1 MSLKLNERY
10 PARFNS
16 PTAGYP
22 QGSFKNRTTP
32 TAKDGS
38 YLEKD
43 WANDKEGFFQ
53 SLLSAAGV
61 TANGSVDAVGASQ
74 FFDALQ
80 ALKQIQAG
88 TAFTTAGSAG
98 ALTLAPTP
106 AISAYSA
113 PLRLRVKFSQAST
126 GADTINVSGL
136 GAKNI
141 KQYSSAGAKVAAVF
155 AVGQLADV
163 EYDGTDFVILDQ
175 LPSSSGVTPPQ
186 FDNSNK
192 LATTAFMQGVGLQ
205 FSSYVALGI
214 STTLTAASHAG
225 AMIVGNSTSAINA
238 TLPLSS
244 TMPARTAIK
253 FWNFLPGVM
262 TVVAAGADVIYSPS
276 GATSFPMQQGAYVTL
291 VSTGSG
297 AWLAVDSNQQ
307 ATESFIGAAKI
318 ATTTKATT
326 GLDDTDIMTA
336 LKTKQAIA
344 AFDSKC
350 IGDGQTWLDV
360 TNFRVLS
367 TTYTNST
374 GRTIGVMFEGI
385 SSSASACTLNI
396 NGSLIRGGVAPGT
409 LQTGSGLFLVPNGAT
424 YSASGITTMN
434 KWWELK

>member
-10 PARFNS
+10 PGRFNNPS
-16 PTAGYP
+16 AGYP
-22 QGSFKNRTTP
+22 GGSFKNRTTP

-53 SLLSAAGV
+53 SLLSAAGI
-61 TANGSVDAVGASQ
+61 TANGAVDAVGASQ

-126 GADTINVSGL
+126 GTDTINVSGL
-136 GAKNI
+136 GAKI
-141 KQYSSAGAKVAAVF
+141 LKQYDATGAKIPAVF

-175 LPSSSGVTPPQ
+175 LPSSSGVTPPH

-205 FSSYVALGI
+205 FSSYVALGV

-225 AMIVGNSTSAINA
+225 AMIVGNSASAINA

-297 AWLAVDSNQQ
+297 AWLAVDSNQRASEALVGISRF
-307 ATESFIGAAKI
+307 ATLAEVVSGASGAIGVSPSYLKNGFASSFGANGYIVFPTWMGSFMFQWGRYSLAAPVASTVVVKFPIPFGTVLHAWTGVDGAANDQI
-318 ATTTKATT
+318 GTQGITATGMTVSKGSA
-326 GLDDTDIMTA
+326 DT
-336 LKTKQAIA
+336 
-344 AFDSKC
+344 SP
-350 IGDGQTWLDV
+350 
-360 TNFRVLS
+360 R
-367 TTYTNST
+367 
-374 GRTIGVMFEGI
+374 
-385 SSSASACTLNI
+385 
-396 NGSLIRGGVAPGT
+396 
-409 LQTGSGLFLVPNGAT
+409 TGSWFAIGGAF
-424 YSASGITTMN
+424 
-434 KWWELK
+434 